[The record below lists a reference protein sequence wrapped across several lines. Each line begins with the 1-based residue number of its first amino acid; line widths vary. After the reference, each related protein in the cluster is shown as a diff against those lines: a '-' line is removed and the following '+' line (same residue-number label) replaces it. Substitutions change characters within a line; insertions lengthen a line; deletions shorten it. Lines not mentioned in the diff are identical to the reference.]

1 MIYVVSQT
9 YTYNIVLKSDSYSV
23 FQNVKLIFIGGVIA
37 NKVSEKTQVDANSL
51 KIPGKGFMNVQR
63 QRKRKEKGRTITVN

>member
-1 MIYVVSQT
+1 MIYVVSQP

-51 KIPGKGFMNVQR
+51 KIPGKD
-63 QRKRKEKGRTITVN
+63 KAL